1 MKIKMNHLNSKK
13 ITYYTDDEKGKLIVI
28 DNLPSNKLNFI
39 RETTMRGDN
48 VILKKI

>member
-1 MKIKMNHLNSKK
+1 M
-13 ITYYTDDEKGKLIVI
+13 LIVI

-48 VILKKI
+48 VILKKYESNDNRKYRC

>member
-1 MKIKMNHLNSKK
+1 MGHVPYFNHMIRLWN
-13 ITYYTDDEKGKLIVI
+13 DEKGKLIVI

-39 RETTMRGDN
+39 KETTMRGDN